1 MLYPGY
7 QHSLPAN
14 PSLAEMMDME
24 RRMGA
29 VGTTATG
36 EYLPIWV
43 EWVPPESL
51 LEPMY
56 RAGLPLKRLDTST
69 WPEGSI
75 VLEEEYT
82 PTNGQITVQLTKM
95 LRIFLDIHYFPGWR
109 AYIDGKE
116 VPIEPTQGQGRIS
129 LVVPAGEHAVRLQF
143 EELPLRVL
151 ADAISVISLL
161 LLLAMALYRTNR
173 ESANHESAKTSPP
186 RPGLS
191 ARQAMTM
198 VGLAL
203 SLLAVKVIY
212 VDHHDTFFKWGFD
225 GTRIKGVQN
234 PLNSNFDDK
243 ITLLGYDPSSSTV
256 KAGETLRLDL
266 YWKAQRKLDI
276 SYGVQARLVDSALN
290 VYAQQDN
297 AHPGSYPTSWWEEGK
312 YMKDTHCIAVPEDT
326 PPGQYLL
333 QVGLYDPS
341 TMQPRPVL
349 SPAEGEARETL
360 TLRPLS
366 VEN

>member
-43 EWVPPESL
+43 KWVPPGSL

-69 WPEGSI
+69 WPEGST
-75 VLEEEYT
+75 VLEEEYA
-82 PTNGQITVQLTKM
+82 PTAGRLIVQPTKM
-95 LRIFLDIHYFPGWR
+95 LRVFFDIHYFPGWR
-109 AYIDGKE
+109 AYIDGEE

-129 LVVPAGEHAVRLQF
+129 FIVPAGKHVIRLQF
-143 EELPLRVL
+143 EELPLRMA

-161 LLLAMALYRTNR
+161 VFLAIVVYPVRR
-173 ESANHESAKTSPP
+173 ESPLAKEPSP
-186 RPGLS
+186 RHGLS
-191 ARQAMTM
+191 TRQAMTM
-198 VGLAL
+198 AGLAL
-203 SLLAVKVIY
+203 LLLAVKVIY
-212 VDHHDTFFKWGFD
+212 VDHHDTFFKWSFD
-225 GTRIKGVQN
+225 GTHIKGVQN
-234 PLNSNFDDK
+234 SLNSNFGDK
-243 ITLLGYDPSSSTV
+243 ITLLGYDLSASTV
-256 KAGETLRLDL
+256 RAGETLRLDL
-266 YWKAQRKLDI
+266 YWKAQRSLDT
-276 SYGVQARLVDSALN
+276 SYGVQARLVDSTLN

-312 YMKDTHCIAVPEDT
+312 YMKDTHRITIPEST
-326 PPGQYLL
+326 PSGQYLL

-341 TMQPRPVL
+341 TLQSLPVL
-349 SPAEGEARETL
+349 SLAEGEASETL
-360 TLRPLS
+360 TLQPLS
-366 VEN
+366 VTRD